1 MSLTFA
7 YRARTPSGT
16 RVSGTMRAIDR
27 DSALTALRE
36 RLLIPSSLEGRPA
49 TFSIERLFKRPKPS
63 ERLAFFRAYAALE
76 RSGVDFSTSF
86 ALLIAQTRTARMR
99 DALESIR
106 SDVERG
112 GEKLWV
118 ALSNRPDDF
127 SDLEVA
133 MVAAGEEAGNRE
145 EVFARLAGFLER
157 DERLTKRLR
166 AALVYPLVVIV
177 SALAISVY
185 LVSAVIPQFAMLFAS
200 FGVEPAPQ
208 VTALLSLASLFEHP
222 LGLAAVAAGLCA
234 ATLVAVRYV
243 QTPEGAIAFDAARLR
258 IPVLGAA
265 MRNAVLARLCRVLAT
280 MLESGVNLVR
290 ALEVAVPVTESV
302 VYGRAI
308 DAARDRIVAGQAAS
322 LDEALAETDL
332 FGPLLLGFV
341 RVGSSAGN
349 VPTMLVKLAEYYEDD
364 VESVLAV
371 LPALVQTIV
380 TLGLGAFVAAIVY
393 VVYVP
398 LSALSASI
406 H

>member
-1 MSLTFA
+1 LSLTFA
-7 YRARTPSGT
+7 YRARTPGGI

-27 DSALTALRE
+27 DSALAALRE
-36 RLLIPSSLEGRPA
+36 RLLVPSSLEGRPR
-49 TFSIERLFKRPKPS
+49 TFSVERLFRRPKPG

-76 RSGVDFSTSF
+76 RSGIDFSTSF
-86 ALLIAQTRTARMR
+86 ALLIAQTRTTRMR

-106 SDVERG
+106 SDVESG

-157 DERLTKRLR
+157 DERLSKRLR
-166 AALVYPLVVIV
+166 AALIYPLVVVV

-185 LVSAVIPQFAMLFAS
+185 LMAAVIPEFATLFAG

-208 VTALLSLASLFEHP
+208 VTMLLSFATIFRQPIGLAALGAGSLAS
-222 LGLAAVAAGLCA
+222 V
-234 ATLVAVRYV
+234 LVAFRYL
-243 QTPEGAIAFDAARLR
+243 QTPEGAIAFDAVRFT
-258 IPVLGAA
+258 IPIAGTA
-265 MRNAVLARLCRVLAT
+265 MRHAILARLCRVLST

-302 VYGRAI
+302 LYARAL
-308 DAARDRIVAGQAAS
+308 DAARERIVSGQAAS
-322 LDEALAETDL
+322 LDEALAETEL

-341 RVGSSAGN
+341 RVGTSAGS

-364 VESVLAV
+364 VESILAV
-371 LPALVQTIV
+371 LPALVQTIA

-398 LSALSASI
+398 LSAISASI